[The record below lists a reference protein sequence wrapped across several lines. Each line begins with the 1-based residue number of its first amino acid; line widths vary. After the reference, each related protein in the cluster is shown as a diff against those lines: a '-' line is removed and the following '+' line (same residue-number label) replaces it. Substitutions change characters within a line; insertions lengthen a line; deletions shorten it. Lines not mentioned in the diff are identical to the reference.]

1 MEMEKTE
8 GGKIRFAVCVSNMD
22 YPGSLEVGKLYRVI
36 ADDQANAHGYFR
48 VVDESGE
55 DYAYAKDRFFPSEVP
70 ETLEHALSKVV

>member
-8 GGKIRFAVCVSNMD
+8 GRKIRSAVCISNMD

-36 ADDQANAHGYFR
+36 FR

-55 DYAYAKDRFFPSEVP
+55 DYAYAKGRFFPIEVP
-70 ETLEHALSKVV
+70 EALERTLVEVA